1 MRAKKIKPE
10 SFQDFYDI
18 APEEIKQYFD
28 KAKTTLQSKR
38 WHPETTVKNHIVIVF
53 NRAKRSG
60 DINMMLAALFH
71 DLGKMTTTHFKEPD
85 SWSSHGHEFA
95 SVKLVEKYRDWIEE
109 LGANYDIVHFIVKE
123 HMRAKLINDMRPSKR
138 NALMTHPFYPFVEK
152 FAEFDNMK
160 IDYSNDTD
168 E

>member
-10 SFQDFYDI
+10 SFKDFYEI
-18 APEEIKQYFD
+18 APEEIKQLLD

-38 WHPETTVKNHIVIVF
+38 WHPETTVRNHIVIVF
-53 NRAKRSG
+53 NRAKRTG

-85 SWSSHGHEFA
+85 SWSSHGHEAVSA
-95 SVKLVEKYRDWIEE
+95 SLVEDYKDWIEE
-109 LGANYDIVHFIVKE
+109 LGADYDKVYFIVKE
-123 HMRAKLINDMRPSKR
+123 HMRAKLIGEMRPSKR
-138 NALMTHPFYPFVEK
+138 DALMNHLYYPLVDK
-152 FAEFDNMK
+152 FTEFDNMK
-160 IDYSNDTD
+160 IDYTNDLD